1 MKMIKKTILSCPSLQ
16 VETLI
21 DLKEYIYELNKKG
34 IGGYSVAINAEKI
47 MMYRSNHE
55 MRTSIDGSILPSPD
69 GVAVVLGYKWLYGV
83 QTLRVDLPNTIL
95 DLANEKKLRLFILG
109 AKEEVN
115 AKAAENI
122 KEKFPSLV
130 LAGRANGY
138 FKNTEV
144 LKEQLQKSRADFVL
158 ICMGSPKQE
167 IMMTELRE
175 AIPKAILIGCGG
187 ALDVMSGQVKRAPMF
202 YQNNGLEW
210 FYRIM
215 QRPSLIKRKWVYVPF
230 MLLLIKATVKRFFTK

>member
-1 MKMIKKTILSCPSLQ
+1 MIKKTILDCPSLE
-16 VETLI
+16 VETLN
-21 DLKEYIYELNKKG
+21 DLKEYMYQLKQAGK
-34 IGGYSVAINAEKI
+34 GGYSVAINAEKI
-47 MMYRSNHE
+47 MMYRNNPS
-55 MRTSIDGSILPSPD
+55 MCASIDGSILPSPD
-69 GVAVVLGYKWLYGV
+69 GVAVVIGYKWLYGKK
-83 QTLRVDLPNTIL
+83 TLRVDLPNTVL
-95 DLANEKKLRLFILG
+95 DLANEKELRIFLLG

-115 AKAAENI
+115 KQAAINI
-122 KEKFPSLV
+122 KKKFPHLIIS
-130 LAGRANGY
+130 GRQNGY
-138 FKNTEV
+138 YESLTSV
-144 LKEQLQKSRADFVL
+144 KEQLEKANPDFIF

-167 IMMTELRE
+167 LIMAELEEIVPRS
-175 AIPKAILIGCGG
+175 IFIGCGG